1 MTTFKQISDS
11 YCFID
16 WLVMT
21 ADKADLVWRNELG
34 MVTYLT
40 PQDGL
45 LDDAAED
52 LYGAWCELSWADQR
66 FCIVEA
72 ADQLTEIEIFSIQN
86 EMVLVAS

>member
-11 YCFID
+11 YRFID

-52 LYGAWCELSWADQR
+52 LYEAWCELSWADQR

-72 ADQLTEIEIFSIQN
+72 ADQLTEIEILSIQN